1 MKPNTLNQTE
11 MLYKQLGQNGP
22 LVSRLS
28 LGTMT
33 FGAETDEAEAFRQ
46 LDYFADYGGTFID
59 TADVYSAGAS
69 EEIIGRWIAKRG
81 GLGNMILATKGRFAP
96 PAGSYGGSRRAIV
109 KALEASLKR
118 LQVEAID
125 VYYMHGW
132 DIHTDIA
139 ETVSTLGDLIRTG
152 KIHHIAWSN
161 VSGWQ
166 IQKIVSTCDQL
177 GVPRPVAVQP
187 QYNLLDRGIEIE
199 VLPCSLDNG
208 IALAPWSPLGG
219 GWLTGKYNRQTQ
231 PSGNTRLG
239 EDPSRG
245 VEAYDKRNTDKTYK
259 VLDVLETI
267 AVQHKRPISHVA
279 LAWLLSRPSVA
290 TLLIGARTLAQLQDN
305 LESISLRL
313 EGKDIHSLTQVSAP
327 GLPEYPYQFLS
338 DWSGMTIWDELG
350 SKVTR

>member
-1 MKPNTLNQTE
+1 MNTNTTGQTE
-11 MLYKQLGQNGP
+11 MLYRQLGQNGP
-22 LVSRLS
+22 NVSRLS

-46 LDYFADYGGTFID
+46 LDYFADYGGNFID
-59 TADVYSAGAS
+59 TADVYSGGVS
-69 EEIIGRWIAKRG
+69 EEIIGRWIKQRG

-96 PAGSYGGSRRAIV
+96 PSGSNGGSRRAIV
-109 KALEASLKR
+109 KSLEASLRR

-132 DIHTDIA
+132 DIHTDIT
-139 ETVSTLGDLIRTG
+139 ETVSSLGDLIRAG
-152 KIHHIAWSN
+152 KIHNIAWSN

-187 QYNLLDRGIEIE
+187 QYNLLDRGVELE
-199 VLPCSLDNG
+199 VLPCCLDNG

-219 GWLTGKYNRQTQ
+219 GWLTGKYSRQMEPT
-231 PSGNTRLG
+231 GKTRLG
-239 EDPSRG
+239 ENPSRG
-245 VEAYDKRNTDKTYK
+245 VEAYSSRNTDKTYC
-259 VLDVLETI
+259 VLDTLDTI
-267 AVQHKRPISHVA
+267 ATHHQCPMSQVA

-290 TLLIGARTLAQLQDN
+290 TLLIGARTLEQLQGN
-305 LESISLRL
+305 LESIKLAL
-313 EGKDIHSLTQVSAP
+313 KAEDINSLTEVSAP

-338 DWSGMTIWDELG
+338 DWSEMSIWESLG
-350 SKVTR
+350 TKSNI